1 MGKYKVKL
9 FEAPDVYTLESEVNK
24 LLEHIEQTLEISYT
38 EFIDYIE
45 TVGNGVYIKNPYF
58 RAEVHGNTLYI
69 RKMEADLAKIVD
81 IMHENGFPYS
91 LPKSLRS

>member
-1 MGKYKVKL
+1 MWRLSRGDGKDKDFL
-9 FEAPDVYTLESEVNK
+9 ETLLNYA
-24 LLEHIEQTLEISYT
+24 LEHIEQTLEISYT

-45 TVGNGVYIKNPYF
+45 TVGNDGYIKNPYF
-58 RAEVHGNTLYI
+58 RAEVHWNTLYI

-91 LPKSLRS
+91 LPKRLRS